1 LHFLRFR
8 EKIIVDFE
16 KGQEE
21 IMENIDL
28 KIAQA
33 ANMKKIVEIAQEVG
47 LSPDEIELYGNY
59 KAKIDLEVMNR
70 LKNKEDG
77 KVILV
82 TAINPT
88 PAGEGKSTTTVGL
101 GQAFS
106 KIGKDAIIALREPSF
121 GPVMG
126 VKGGAAGGGYSQV
139 VPMEDLNLHFTGDI
153 HAITTANNA
162 ISAIIDNHIH
172 QGNVLNIDP
181 RRITWKRA
189 VDMNDRALRDVV
201 IGLGGIGNSMP
212 RQDGFNI
219 TVASEV
225 MAVLCLA
232 SDLEDLKAR
241 VKRIVIGYTY
251 DRVPVTVGDLGV
263 EGAVA
268 LILKDAI
275 KPNLVQTLEN
285 TPALVHGGP
294 FANIAHGCNSI
305 IATNMGRKLAKY
317 VITEAGFGA
326 DLGAEKFLDIKTY
339 QAGFTPSAV
348 VIVATIRAL
357 KMHGGVN
364 KKELGAEN
372 VEALVKG
379 ISNLEK
385 HIDTIKTFGLPY
397 VVAINSFVTDTD
409 AETKAL
415 SEYLESN
422 NHPWSL
428 SEVWEKG
435 GEGAVDLAQK
445 VINEIETKENNFT
458 RMYEPS
464 DDLATKIEKVAKK
477 VYGAANVEFSGD
489 AKKQL
494 RRFKK
499 QGWDELGVCMA
510 KTQYSLSDN
519 PKLLGRPEGFTI
531 TIRELRP
538 SIGAGFIVALTGD
551 VMTMPGLPKEP
562 AALKMN
568 IDKDGNA
575 EGLF

>member
-1 LHFLRFR
+1 
-8 EKIIVDFE
+8 
-16 KGQEE
+16 
-21 IMENIDL
+21 MENVDL
-28 KIAQA
+28 KIAQEA
-33 ANMKKIVEIAQEVG
+33 KMEKIVDIAAKLGIAEDD
-47 LSPDEIELYGNY
+47 LELYGNY
-59 KAKIDLEVMNR
+59 KAKIDLGIMKK
-70 LKNKEDG
+70 LKDVENG

-101 GQAFS
+101 GQAFA
-106 KIGKDAIIALREPSF
+106 KIGENAIIALREPSF

-139 VPMEDLNLHFTGDI
+139 VPMEDINLHFTGDI

-181 RRITWKRA
+181 RRISWKRA
-189 VDMNDRALRDVV
+189 IDMNDRALRDIV
-201 IGLGGIGNSMP
+201 IGLGGIGNSLP

-219 TVASEV
+219 TVASEI

-232 SDLEDLKAR
+232 SDLNDLKLR

-251 DRVPVTVGDLGV
+251 DRKPITVGDLGV

-285 TPALVHGGP
+285 TPALIHGGP

-305 IATNMGRKLAKY
+305 IATNMARKLADY

-326 DLGAEKFLDIKTY
+326 DLGAEKFLDIKTK
-339 QAGFTPSAV
+339 QAGFEPAAV
-348 VIVATIRAL
+348 IIVATIRAL

-364 KKELGAEN
+364 KKELGGEN
-372 VEALVKG
+372 VEALIRG
-379 ISNLEK
+379 IPNLEK
-385 HIDTIKTFGLPY
+385 HIDSMKLFKVPY
-397 VVAINSFVTDTD
+397 VVAINSFITDTA

-415 SEYLESN
+415 EDYLEEN
-422 NHPWSL
+422 NHPYSL

-435 GEGAVDLAQK
+435 GEGAVDLARK
-445 VINEIETKENNFT
+445 VIHEIDTKPNNFE
-458 RMYEPS
+458 RMYNDE
-464 DDLATKIEKVAKK
+464 DTIKEKIEKVCTKI
-477 VYGAANVEFSGD
+477 YGAKNVEFTS
-489 AKKQL
+489 AARIQL
-494 RRFKK
+494 RRFKRL
-499 QGWDELGVCMA
+499 GWDNLGVCIA

-531 TIRELRP
+531 TVKELRP
-538 SIGAGFIVALTGD
+538 SVGAGFIVALTGD
-551 VMTMPGLPKEP
+551 VMTMPGLPKIP
-562 AALKMN
+562 SALAM
-568 IDKDGNA
+568 DVDDDGNA
-575 EGLF
+575 KGLF

>member
-1 LHFLRFR
+1 
-8 EKIIVDFE
+8 
-16 KGQEE
+16 
-21 IMENIDL
+21 MENVDL
-28 KIAQA
+28 RIAQEA
-33 ANMKKIVEIAQEVG
+33 KMKKIVDVAQSVG
-47 LSPDEIELYGNY
+47 LQSEEIELYGNY
-59 KAKIDLEVMNR
+59 KAKIDLSVMKR
-70 LKNKEDG
+70 LETAPDG

-101 GQAFS
+101 GQAFNRLGES
-106 KIGKDAIIALREPSF
+106 AIIALREPSF

-162 ISAIIDNHIH
+162 VSAIIDNHLH
-172 QGNVLNIDP
+172 QGNELNIDP
-181 RRITWKRA
+181 RRISWKRA
-189 VDMNDRALRDVV
+189 VDMNDRALRDVT
-201 IGLGGIGNSMP
+201 IGLGGIGNSIP

-219 TVASEV
+219 TVASEI

-232 SDLEDLKAR
+232 KDLEDLKVR
-241 VKRIVIGYTY
+241 VKRIVVADTY
-251 DRVPVTVGDLGV
+251 DRKPVTIGDLGI
-263 EGAVA
+263 EGAIT

-305 IATNMGRKLAKY
+305 IATNMARKLAEY
-317 VITEAGFGA
+317 VVTEAGFGA
-326 DLGAEKFLDIKTY
+326 DLGAEKFLDIKTH
-339 QAGFTPSAV
+339 QAGFKPSAV

-364 KKELGAEN
+364 KKELNEEN
-372 VEALVKG
+372 VEALLSG
-379 ISNLEK
+379 ISNLER
-385 HIDTIKTFGLPY
+385 HIDTVKTFGVPY
-397 VVAINSFVTDTD
+397 VVAINSFISDTA

-415 SEYLESN
+415 ADYLEKN

-428 SEVWEKG
+428 SEVWAKG
-435 GEGAVDLAQK
+435 GKGAEDLAQK
-445 VINEIETKENNFT
+445 VIHEINTKENNFT
-458 RMYEPS
+458 RMYDQT
-464 DDLATKIEKVAKK
+464 DDLKTKIEKIVTK
-477 VYGAANVEFSGD
+477 VYGGNGVEFSSK
-489 AKKQL
+489 AKLQL
-494 RRFKK
+494 KKFKRL
-499 QGWDELGVCMA
+499 GWDNLSVCMA
-510 KTQYSLSDN
+510 KTQYSVSDN
-519 PKLLGRPEGFTI
+519 PKLLGRPTDFTI

-562 AALKMN
+562 AALKMD

-575 EGLF
+575 KGLF

>member
-1 LHFLRFR
+1 
-8 EKIIVDFE
+8 
-16 KGQEE
+16 
-21 IMENIDL
+21 MENVDL
-28 KIAQA
+28 KIAQEA
-33 ANMKKIVEIAQEVG
+33 KMEKIVDIASKLG
-47 LSPDEIELYGNY
+47 LKEDDLELYGNY
-59 KAKIDLEVMNR
+59 KAKIDLGVMEKFKDNE
-70 LKNKEDG
+70 NG

-101 GQAFS
+101 GQAFT
-106 KIGKDAIIALREPSF
+106 KIGEDAIIALREPSF

-139 VPMEDLNLHFTGDI
+139 VPMEDINLHFTGDI

-181 RRITWKRA
+181 RRISWKRA
-189 VDMNDRALRDVV
+189 IDMNDRALRDIVV
-201 IGLGGIGNSMP
+201 GLGGIGNSLP

-219 TVASEV
+219 SVASEI

-232 SDLEDLKAR
+232 KDLKDLKVR

-251 DRVPVTVGDLGV
+251 DRLPITVGDLGV

-268 LILKDAI
+268 LILKDAV

-285 TPALVHGGP
+285 TPALIHGGP

-305 IATNMGRKLAKY
+305 IATNMARKLSDY

-326 DLGAEKFLDIKTY
+326 DLGAQKFLDIKTL
-339 QAGFTPSAV
+339 QAGFTPAAV

-372 VEALVKG
+372 VEALLKG
-379 ISNLEK
+379 IPNLEK
-385 HIDTIKTFGLPY
+385 HIESIKGYKVPY
-397 VVAINSFVTDTD
+397 VVAINSFITDTD
-409 AETKAL
+409 AETQAL
-415 SEYLESN
+415 DNYLKEN
-422 NHPWSL
+422 DHPYSL

-435 GEGAVDLAQK
+435 GEGAVDLAK
-445 VINEIETKENNFT
+445 KLIHEIDTKENNFERT
-458 RMYEPS
+458 YKVE
-464 DDLATKIEKVAKK
+464 DTLKEKIEKVCTKI
-477 VYGAANVEFSGD
+477 YGAKGVEFTSK
-489 AKKQL
+489 ARIQL
-494 RRFKK
+494 RRFRRL
-499 QGWDELGVCMA
+499 GWDNLGVCMA

-519 PKLLGRPEGFTI
+519 PKLLGRPEGFVI
-531 TIRELRP
+531 TVKELRP

-551 VMTMPGLPKEP
+551 VMTMPGLPKVP
-562 AALKMN
+562 SALAMD
-568 IDKDGNA
+568 IDDEGNA
-575 EGLF
+575 QGLF

>member
-1 LHFLRFR
+1 M
-8 EKIIVDFE
+8 K
-16 KGQEE
+16 
-21 IMENIDL
+21 MENVDL
-28 KIAQA
+28 RIAQEA
-33 ANMKKIVEIAQEVG
+33 KMKKITEIASKLG
-47 LSPDEIELYGNY
+47 LSEDEIELYGNY
-59 KAKIDLEVMNR
+59 KAKIDLSVMKR
-70 LKNKEDG
+70 LEGNENG

-106 KIGKDAIIALREPSF
+106 KIGEDAIIALREPSF

-172 QGNVLNIDP
+172 QVNDLNIDP

-189 VDMNDRALRDVV
+189 IDMNDRSLRSVV
-201 IGLGGIGNSMP
+201 IGLGGIGNSLP
-212 RQDGFNI
+212 REDGFNI
-219 TVASEV
+219 TVASEI

-232 SDLEDLKAR
+232 SDLDDLKVR
-241 VKRIVIGYTY
+241 VKRIVFGYTY
-251 DRVPVTVGDLGV
+251 DRKPLTIGDLAI

-285 TPALVHGGP
+285 TPALIHGGP

-326 DLGAEKFLDIKTY
+326 DLGAQKFLDIKTL
-339 QAGFTPSAV
+339 QAGFEPSAIV
-348 VIVATIRAL
+348 LVATIRAL

-364 KKELGAEN
+364 KKELGPEN
-372 VEALVKG
+372 IEALIKG
-379 ISNLEK
+379 VSNLEK
-385 HIDTIKTFGLPY
+385 HIDTIKKYGVPY
-397 VVAINSFVTDTD
+397 VVAINSFITDTE

-415 SEYLESN
+415 EEYLIGN
-422 NHPWSL
+422 KHPFSL

-435 GEGAVDLAQK
+435 GEGAEDLARK
-445 VINEIETKENNFT
+445 VINEIETKENTFK
-458 RMYEPS
+458 RMYEPE
-464 DDLATKIEKVAKK
+464 DTLALKIEKVAMN
-477 VYGAANVEFSGD
+477 VYGADGVEFTSK
-489 AKKQL
+489 AKNQL
-494 RRFKK
+494 KAFKRH
-499 QGWDELGVCMA
+499 GWDHLGVCMA

-519 PKLLGRPEGFTI
+519 PKLLGRPTGFTV

-551 VMTMPGLPKEP
+551 VMTMPGLPKVP
-562 AALKMN
+562 AAMKMN
-568 IDKDGNA
+568 IDSEGNA